1 MCTPVLIG
9 WDPATPPPHPPV
21 CALGTRIRGRYWSA
35 KIDDISLL
43 APILIQPYCKIFQNL
58 SNVLEDC
65 ALAASPHVRYRD
77 RSVLPLVLALVFLAL
92 AIACLTVLYLL
103 LRYRRHR
110 ENDEERS
117 PSPRRRGFAYS
128 PRYLPAFCFKL
139 RYVVRPVINAYSVFV
154 FLKGDFIGFFFLCTI
169 FNTASSAAP
178 KIPLCRRMLGSNPG
192 QLRLRH

>member
-1 MCTPVLIG
+1 
-9 WDPATPPPHPPV
+9 
-21 CALGTRIRGRYWSA
+21 
-35 KIDDISLL
+35 
-43 APILIQPYCKIFQNL
+43 L
-58 SNVLEDC
+58 SNFPEDC

-103 LRYRRHR
+103 LRYRRRRRR

-139 RYVVRPVINAYSVFV
+139 RYVVRIVITRTSCLSYS
-154 FLKGDFIGFFFLCTI
+154 
-169 FNTASSAAP
+169 
-178 KIPLCRRMLGSNPG
+178 
-192 QLRLRH
+192 